1 MLKKLAFCFM
11 ILLSATIILTAVL
24 TLYFRSEQGKKPFT
38 ELLSQAVSLPVS
50 IEHISY
56 NPVHPGKVTVSGLRI
71 GSVFTAEEVYAEVD
85 GKALLKGD
93 IIVRQFDAVN
103 AELDLT
109 SPDAKSLLKPKI
121 RSLSLQE
128 GRVRNLNVTGEDFR
142 LYSVVAEVSGY
153 SPIKDGEA
161 SYYSPLYT
169 LFHAKHLDYKGRH
182 IGSTDFSAR
191 IDKKGRFIIDDF
203 ISHLGKGTLRLYAEV
218 IPEKKLIFL
227 KNSEIDNA
235 VVHVERNILR
245 KLGLTDWHLKS
256 YDIILNR
263 STLVLRDYNLY
274 LNGVDGGIS
283 SITADRGGIT
293 EMNAMLNA
301 SEISYLGSSL
311 TGASLR
317 LSKYDFW
324 VFDVTGDIY
333 EGRMKASGASD
344 GNTLEFRNLELDSVR
359 PSLAMEPEMLLSNLP
374 FSRYVLKHAVIRDAT
389 LLPLDEEFPL
399 YAKNI
404 RMFITD
410 LAWSQPY
417 GFEYQQGSR
426 LSVEGAEAAI
436 WMVDLSDFSITGEQK
451 SHAFDLN
458 LYGFMNGGRV
468 SANVHKHRR
477 ARKTDI
483 NVVVNRSDANILQ
496 LTGISRSATGTIS
509 GEAKLH
515 WDWDKAKGEELSGN
529 VTLAGTDLYISDFSL
544 NSMLK
549 IKERTPL
556 LELYNSAHAAGGRTM
571 LNSSKASVEING
583 RKLSIQGQLGLITDT
598 LDVELAGSPGSSAC
612 HGTVTSQKK
621 GKFIITA
628 DETGKLFAEPEKKPE
643 DEAEKPQEEA
653 PAAPAADAKAGS
665 DKGAARKAPAPAS
678 DRAKEKAAEK
688 SPADEKAGAET
699 KHAQKTP
706 LKEAPGEKTKELP
719 GKAPAVIP
727 EGAL

>member
-71 GSVFTAEEVYAEVD
+71 GSVFSAEEVYAEVD
-85 GKALLKGD
+85 GQALLKGD
-93 IIVRQFDAVN
+93 LIISRFDAVN

-109 SPDAKSLLKPKI
+109 NPDSGNLLSPKVRNLTLA
-121 RSLSLQE
+121 E
-128 GRVRNLNVTGEDFR
+128 GRVRNLNVTADSFK
-142 LYSVVAEVSGY
+142 LYGVVAEVSGY
-153 SPIKDGEA
+153 TPIKDGEA

-169 LFHAKHLDYKGRH
+169 LFHAKHIDYLGKH
-182 IGSTDFSAR
+182 TGSTDFSAR
-191 IDKKGRFIIDDF
+191 IDEKGRFIIDDF
-203 ISHLGKGTLRLYAEV
+203 ISHIGKGSLRLCAEI
-218 IPEKKLIFL
+218 IPDRKLIFL

-374 FSRYVLKHAVIRDAT
+374 FSRYVLKHAVIRGAT

-399 YAKNI
+399 YAKDI
-404 RMFITD
+404 RMFISD

-426 LSVEGAEAAI
+426 ISVEGAEAAI
-436 WMVDLSDFSITGEQK
+436 WMVDLRSFSVTGEVK

-468 SANVHKHRR
+468 SANVHEHRR

-483 NVVVNRSDANILQ
+483 NVMVNRSDANILQ

-509 GEAKLH
+509 GEAKLS
-515 WDWDKAKGEELSGN
+515 WDWNAAKGEELSGN

-556 LELYNSAHAAGGRTM
+556 LDLYSKALTAGQRTM
-571 LNSSKASVEING
+571 LNSSKANVEISGSRLRIN
-583 RKLSIQGQLGLITDT
+583 GQLGLITET
-598 LDVELAGSPGSSAC
+598 LDVELAGRPGSSEC
-612 HGTVTSQKK
+612 RGTVTGSKS
-621 GKFIITA
+621 GKFLISA
-628 DETGKLFAEPEKKPE
+628 DGSGKLFAEPEKKPE
-643 DEAEKPQEEA
+643 DKAEKPQEA
-653 PAAPAADAKAGS
+653 SAAPAADARAGS
-665 DKGAARKAPAPAS
+665 DEGAARKAPAPAS

-688 SPADEKAGAET
+688 SPADKKAGAET

>member
-203 ISHLGKGTLRLYAEV
+203 FSHLGKGTLRLYAEV

-374 FSRYVLKHAVIRDAT
+374 FSRYVLKHAVIRGAT

-399 YAKNI
+399 YAKDI
-404 RMFITD
+404 RMFISD
-410 LAWSQPY
+410 LAWSSHG

-426 LSVEGAEAAI
+426 ISVEGAEAAI
-436 WMVDLSDFSITGEQK
+436 WMVDLRSFSVTGEVK

-468 SANVHKHRR
+468 SANVHEHSR

-515 WDWDKAKGEELSGN
+515 RDWNAAKGEELSGN

-556 LELYNSAHAAGGRTM
+556 LDLYSKALTAGQRTM
-571 LNSSKASVEING
+571 LNSSKANVEISGSRLRIN
-583 RKLSIQGQLGLITDT
+583 GQLGLITET
-598 LDVELAGSPGSSAC
+598 LDVELAGRPGSSEC
-612 HGTVTSQKK
+612 RGTVTGSKS
-621 GKFIITA
+621 GKFLISA
-628 DETGKLFAEPEKKPE
+628 DGSGKLFAEPEKKPE
-643 DEAEKPQEEA
+643 DKAEKPQEA
-653 PAAPAADAKAGS
+653 SAAPAADARAGS
-665 DKGAARKAPAPAS
+665 DEGAARKAPAPAS

-688 SPADEKAGAET
+688 SPADKKAGAET

>member
-399 YAKNI
+399 YAKDI
-404 RMFITD
+404 RMFISD
-410 LAWSQPY
+410 LAWSSY
-417 GFEYQQGSR
+417 GGFEYQQGSR
-426 LSVEGAEAAI
+426 ISVEGAEAAI
-436 WMVDLSDFSITGEQK
+436 WMVDLRSFSVTGEVK

-468 SANVHKHRR
+468 SANVSQFLIITHNQHTI
-477 ARKTDI
+477 AGSDI
-483 NVVVNRSDANILQ
+483 VYGVTQQEKGVSTI
-496 LTGISRSATGTIS
+496 ISMRLKRMGV
-509 GEAKLH
+509 EAP
-515 WDWDKAKGEELSGN
+515 KGEELSGN

>member
-374 FSRYVLKHAVIRDAT
+374 FSRYVLKHAVIRGAT

-399 YAKNI
+399 YAKDI
-404 RMFITD
+404 RMFISD
-410 LAWSQPY
+410 LAWSSHG

-426 LSVEGAEAAI
+426 ISVEGAEAAI
-436 WMVDLSDFSITGEQK
+436 WMVDLRSFSVTGEVK

-468 SANVHKHRR
+468 SANVHEHSR

-515 WDWDKAKGEELSGN
+515 WDWNAAKGEELSGN

-556 LELYNSAHAAGGRTM
+556 LDLYSKALTAGQRTM
-571 LNSSKASVEING
+571 LNSSKANVEISGSRLRIN
-583 RKLSIQGQLGLITDT
+583 GQLGLITET
-598 LDVELAGSPGSSAC
+598 LDVELAGRPGSSEC
-612 HGTVTSQKK
+612 RGTVTGSKS
-621 GKFIITA
+621 GKFLISA
-628 DETGKLFAEPEKKPE
+628 DGSGKLFAEPEKKPE
-643 DEAEKPQEEA
+643 DKAEKPQEA
-653 PAAPAADAKAGS
+653 SAAPAADARAGS
-665 DKGAARKAPAPAS
+665 DEGAARKAPAPAS

-688 SPADEKAGAET
+688 SPADKKAGAET

>member
-169 LFHAKHLDYKGRH
+169 LFHAKHLDYRGRH

-374 FSRYVLKHAVIRDAT
+374 FSRYVLKHAVIRGAT

-399 YAKNI
+399 YAKDI
-404 RMFITD
+404 RMFISD
-410 LAWSQPY
+410 LAWSSHG

-426 LSVEGAEAAI
+426 ISVEGAEAAI
-436 WMVDLSDFSITGEQK
+436 WMVDLRSFSVTGEVK

-468 SANVHKHRR
+468 SANVHEHRR
-477 ARKTDI
+477 ARKTGI

-515 WDWDKAKGEELSGN
+515 WDWNAAKGEELSGN

-556 LELYNSAHAAGGRTM
+556 LDLYSKALTAGQRTM
-571 LNSSKASVEING
+571 LNSSKANVEISGSRLRIN
-583 RKLSIQGQLGLITDT
+583 GQLGLITET
-598 LDVELAGSPGSSAC
+598 LDVELAGRPGSSEC
-612 HGTVTSQKK
+612 RGTVTGSKS
-621 GKFIITA
+621 GKFLISA
-628 DETGKLFAEPEKKPE
+628 DGSGKLFAEPEKKPE
-643 DEAEKPQEEA
+643 DKAEKPQEA
-653 PAAPAADAKAGS
+653 SAAPAADARAGS
-665 DKGAARKAPAPAS
+665 DEGAARKAPAPAS

-688 SPADEKAGAET
+688 SPADKKAGAET

>member
-169 LFHAKHLDYKGRH
+169 LFHAKHLDYQGRH

-203 ISHLGKGTLRLYAEV
+203 ISHLGKGTLRLCAEV

-374 FSRYVLKHAVIRDAT
+374 FSRYVLKHAVIRGAT

-399 YAKNI
+399 YAKDI
-404 RMFITD
+404 RMFISD
-410 LAWSQPY
+410 LAWSSY
-417 GFEYQQGSR
+417 GGFEYQQGSR

-436 WMVDLSDFSITGEQK
+436 WMVDLRSFSVTGEVK

-468 SANVHKHRR
+468 S
-477 ARKTDI
+477 
-483 NVVVNRSDANILQ
+483 VVNRSDANILQ

-515 WDWDKAKGEELSGN
+515 WDWNAAKGEELSGN

-556 LELYNSAHAAGGRTM
+556 LDLYSKALTAGQRTM
-571 LNSSKASVEING
+571 LNSSKANVEISGSRLRIN
-583 RKLSIQGQLGLITDT
+583 GQLGLITET
-598 LDVELAGSPGSSAC
+598 LDVELAGRPGSSEC
-612 HGTVTSQKK
+612 RGTVTGSKS
-621 GKFIITA
+621 GKFLISA
-628 DETGKLFAEPEKKPE
+628 DGSGKLFAEPEKKPE
-643 DEAEKPQEEA
+643 DKAEKPQEA
-653 PAAPAADAKAGS
+653 SAAPAADARAGS
-665 DKGAARKAPAPAS
+665 DEGAARKAPAPAS

-688 SPADEKAGAET
+688 SPADKKAGAET

>member
-203 ISHLGKGTLRLYAEV
+203 FSHLGKGTLRLYAEV

-374 FSRYVLKHAVIRDAT
+374 FSRYVLKHAVIRGAT

-399 YAKNI
+399 YAKDI
-404 RMFITD
+404 RMFISD
-410 LAWSQPY
+410 LAWSSHG

-426 LSVEGAEAAI
+426 ISVEGAEAAI
-436 WMVDLSDFSITGEQK
+436 WMVDLRSFSVTGEVK

-468 SANVHKHRR
+468 SANVHEHSR

-515 WDWDKAKGEELSGN
+515 WDWNAAKGEELSGN

-556 LELYNSAHAAGGRTM
+556 LDLYSKALTAGQRTM
-571 LNSSKASVEING
+571 LNSSKANVEISGSRLRIN
-583 RKLSIQGQLGLITDT
+583 GQLGLITET
-598 LDVELAGSPGSSAC
+598 LDVELAGRPGSSEC
-612 HGTVTSQKK
+612 RGTVTGSKS
-621 GKFIITA
+621 GKFLISA
-628 DETGKLFAEPEKKPE
+628 DGSGKLFAEPEKKPE
-643 DEAEKPQEEA
+643 DKAEKPQEA
-653 PAAPAADAKAGS
+653 SAAPAADARAGS
-665 DKGAARKAPAPAS
+665 DEGAARKAPAPAS

-688 SPADEKAGAET
+688 SPADKKAGAET

-706 LKEAPGEKTKELP
+706 LKEAHGEKTKELP

>member
-169 LFHAKHLDYKGRH
+169 LFHAKHLDYQGRR

-374 FSRYVLKHAVIRDAT
+374 FSRYVLKHAVIRGAT

-399 YAKNI
+399 YAKDI
-404 RMFITD
+404 RMFISD
-410 LAWSQPY
+410 LAWSSHG

-426 LSVEGAEAAI
+426 ISVEGAEAAI
-436 WMVDLSDFSITGEQK
+436 WMVDLRSFSVTGEVK

-468 SANVHKHRR
+468 SANVHEHSR

-515 WDWDKAKGEELSGN
+515 WDWNAAKGEELSGN

-556 LELYNSAHAAGGRTM
+556 LDLYSKALTAGQRTM
-571 LNSSKASVEING
+571 LNSSKANVEISGSRLRIN
-583 RKLSIQGQLGLITDT
+583 GQLGLITET
-598 LDVELAGSPGSSAC
+598 LDVELAGRPGSSEC
-612 HGTVTSQKK
+612 RGTVTGSKS
-621 GKFIITA
+621 GKFLISA
-628 DETGKLFAEPEKKPE
+628 DGSGKLFAEPEKKPE
-643 DEAEKPQEEA
+643 DKAEKPQEA
-653 PAAPAADAKAGS
+653 SAAPAADARAGS
-665 DKGAARKAPAPAS
+665 DEGAARKAPAPAS

-688 SPADEKAGAET
+688 SPADKKAGAET

>member
-56 NPVHPGKVTVSGLRI
+56 NPVHPGKVTVNGLRI
-71 GSVFTAEEVYAEVD
+71 GSVFSAEEVYAEVD
-85 GKALLKGD
+85 GQALLKGD

-169 LFHAKHLDYKGRH
+169 LFHAKHLDYQGRH

-191 IDKKGRFIIDDF
+191 IDEKGRFIIDDF
-203 ISHLGKGTLRLYAEV
+203 ISHLGKGTLRLCAEV

-374 FSRYVLKHAVIRDAT
+374 FSRYVLKHAVIRGAT

-399 YAKNI
+399 YAKDI

-436 WMVDLSDFSITGEQK
+436 WMVDLRSFSVTGEVK

-515 WDWDKAKGEELSGN
+515 WDWNAAKGEELSGN

-653 PAAPAADAKAGS
+653 PAAPAADARAGS
-665 DKGAARKAPAPAS
+665 DEGAARKAPAPAS

-688 SPADEKAGAET
+688 SPADKKAGAET

>member
-203 ISHLGKGTLRLYAEV
+203 FSHLGKGTLRLYAEV

-374 FSRYVLKHAVIRDAT
+374 FSRYVLKHAVIRGAT

-399 YAKNI
+399 YAKDI
-404 RMFITD
+404 RMFISD
-410 LAWSQPY
+410 LAWSSHG

-426 LSVEGAEAAI
+426 ISVEGAEAAI
-436 WMVDLSDFSITGEQK
+436 WMVDLRSFSVTGEVK

-468 SANVHKHRR
+468 SANVHEHSR

-515 WDWDKAKGEELSGN
+515 WDWNAAKGEELSGN

-556 LELYNSAHAAGGRTM
+556 LDLYSKALTAGQRTM
-571 LNSSKASVEING
+571 LNSSKANVEISGSRLRIN
-583 RKLSIQGQLGLITDT
+583 GQLGLITET
-598 LDVELAGSPGSSAC
+598 LDVELAGRPGSSEC
-612 HGTVTSQKK
+612 RGTVTGSKS
-621 GKFIITA
+621 GKFLISA
-628 DETGKLFAEPEKKPE
+628 DGSGKLFAEPEKKPE
-643 DEAEKPQEEA
+643 DKAEKPQEA
-653 PAAPAADAKAGS
+653 SAAPAADARAGS
-665 DKGAARKAPAPAS
+665 DEGAARKAPAPAS

-688 SPADEKAGAET
+688 SPADKKAGAET

>member
-71 GSVFTAEEVYAEVD
+71 GSAFTAEEVYAEVD

-203 ISHLGKGTLRLYAEV
+203 FSHLGKGTLRLYAEV

-374 FSRYVLKHAVIRDAT
+374 FSRYVLKHAVIRGAT

-399 YAKNI
+399 YAKDI
-404 RMFITD
+404 RMFISD
-410 LAWSQPY
+410 LAWSSHG

-426 LSVEGAEAAI
+426 ISVEGAEAAI
-436 WMVDLSDFSITGEQK
+436 WMVDLRSFSVTGEVK

-468 SANVHKHRR
+468 SANVHEHSR

-515 WDWDKAKGEELSGN
+515 WDWNAAKGEELSGN

-556 LELYNSAHAAGGRTM
+556 LDLYSKALTAGQRTM
-571 LNSSKASVEING
+571 LNSSKANVEISGSRLRIN
-583 RKLSIQGQLGLITDT
+583 GQLGLITET
-598 LDVELAGSPGSSAC
+598 LDVELAGRPGSSEC
-612 HGTVTSQKK
+612 RGTVTGSKS
-621 GKFIITA
+621 GKFLISA
-628 DETGKLFAEPEKKPE
+628 DGSGKLFAEPEKKPE
-643 DEAEKPQEEA
+643 DKAEKPQEA
-653 PAAPAADAKAGS
+653 SAAPAADARAGS
-665 DKGAARKAPAPAS
+665 DEGAARKAPAPAS

-688 SPADEKAGAET
+688 SPADKKAGAET

>member
-203 ISHLGKGTLRLYAEV
+203 FSHLGKGTLRLYAEV

-374 FSRYVLKHAVIRDAT
+374 FSRYVLKHAVIRGAT

-399 YAKNI
+399 YAKDI
-404 RMFITD
+404 RMFISD
-410 LAWSQPY
+410 LAWSSHG

-426 LSVEGAEAAI
+426 ISVEGAEAAI
-436 WMVDLSDFSITGEQK
+436 WMVDLRSFSVTGEVK

-468 SANVHKHRR
+468 SANVHEHSR

-515 WDWDKAKGEELSGN
+515 WDWNAAKGEELSGN

-556 LELYNSAHAAGGRTM
+556 LDLYSKALTAGQRTM
-571 LNSSKASVEING
+571 LNSSKANVEISGSRLRIN
-583 RKLSIQGQLGLITDT
+583 GQLGLITET
-598 LDVELAGSPGSSAC
+598 LDVELAGRPGSSEC
-612 HGTVTSQKK
+612 RGTVTGSKS
-621 GKFIITA
+621 GKFLISA
-628 DETGKLFAEPEKKPE
+628 DGSGKLFAEPEKKPE
-643 DEAEKPQEEA
+643 DKAEKPQEA
-653 PAAPAADAKAGS
+653 SAAPAADARAGS
-665 DKGAARKAPAPAS
+665 DEGAARKAPAPAS

-688 SPADEKAGAET
+688 SPADKKAGAET

-706 LKEAPGEKTKELP
+706 LK
-719 GKAPAVIP
+719 
-727 EGAL
+727 

>member
-169 LFHAKHLDYKGRH
+169 LFHAKHLDYTGRH

-203 ISHLGKGTLRLYAEV
+203 FSHLGKGTLRLYAEA
-218 IPEKKLIFL
+218 IPGKTLVRRER
-227 KNSEIDNA
+227 SESDHGVA
-235 VVHVERNILR
+235 HAERNIPR

-374 FSRYVLKHAVIRDAT
+374 FSRYVLKHAVIRGAT

-399 YAKNI
+399 YAKDI
-404 RMFITD
+404 RMFISD
-410 LAWSQPY
+410 LAWSSHG

-426 LSVEGAEAAI
+426 ISVEGAEAAI
-436 WMVDLSDFSITGEQK
+436 WMVDLRSFSVTGEVK

-468 SANVHKHRR
+468 SANVHEHSR

-515 WDWDKAKGEELSGN
+515 WDWNAAKGEELSGN

-556 LELYNSAHAAGGRTM
+556 LDLYSKALTAGQRTM
-571 LNSSKASVEING
+571 LNSSKANVEISGSRLRIN
-583 RKLSIQGQLGLITDT
+583 GQLGLITET
-598 LDVELAGSPGSSAC
+598 LDVELAGRPGSSEC
-612 HGTVTSQKK
+612 RGTVTGSKS
-621 GKFIITA
+621 GKFLISA
-628 DETGKLFAEPEKKPE
+628 DGSGKLFAEPEKKPE
-643 DEAEKPQEEA
+643 DKAEKPQEA
-653 PAAPAADAKAGS
+653 SAAPAADARAGS
-665 DKGAARKAPAPAS
+665 DEGAARTAPAPAS

-688 SPADEKAGAET
+688 SPADKKAGAET

>member
-203 ISHLGKGTLRLYAEV
+203 FSHLGKGTLRLYAEV

-374 FSRYVLKHAVIRDAT
+374 FSRYVLKHAVIRGAT

-399 YAKNI
+399 YAKDI
-404 RMFITD
+404 RMFISD
-410 LAWSQPY
+410 LAWSSHG

-426 LSVEGAEAAI
+426 ISVEGAEAAI
-436 WMVDLSDFSITGEQK
+436 WMVDLRSFSVTGEVK

-468 SANVHKHRR
+468 SANVHEHSR

-515 WDWDKAKGEELSGN
+515 WDWNAAKGEELSGN

-556 LELYNSAHAAGGRTM
+556 LDLYSKALTAGQRTM
-571 LNSSKASVEING
+571 LNSSKANVEISGSRLRIN
-583 RKLSIQGQLGLITDT
+583 GQLGLITET
-598 LDVELAGSPGSSAC
+598 LDVELAGRPGSSEC
-612 HGTVTSQKK
+612 RGTVTGSKS
-621 GKFIITA
+621 GKFLISA
-628 DETGKLFAEPEKKPE
+628 DGSGKLFAEPEKKPE
-643 DEAEKPQEEA
+643 DKAEKPQEA
-653 PAAPAADAKAGS
+653 SAAPAADARAGS
-665 DKGAARKAPAPAS
+665 DEGAARKAPAPAS

-688 SPADEKAGAET
+688 SPADKKAGAET
-699 KHAQKTP
+699 KHAQNTP

>member
-203 ISHLGKGTLRLYAEV
+203 FSHLGKGTLRLYAEV

-374 FSRYVLKHAVIRDAT
+374 FSRYVLKHAVIRGAT

-399 YAKNI
+399 YAKDI
-404 RMFITD
+404 RMFISD
-410 LAWSQPY
+410 LAWSSHG

-426 LSVEGAEAAI
+426 ISVEGAEAAI
-436 WMVDLSDFSITGEQK
+436 WMVDLRSFSVTGEVK

-468 SANVHKHRR
+468 SANVHEHSR

-515 WDWDKAKGEELSGN
+515 WDWNAAKGEELSGN

-556 LELYNSAHAAGGRTM
+556 LDLYSKALTAGQRTM
-571 LNSSKASVEING
+571 LNSSKANVEISGSRLRIN
-583 RKLSIQGQLGLITDT
+583 GQLGLITEP
-598 LDVELAGSPGSSAC
+598 LDVELAGRPGSSEC
-612 HGTVTSQKK
+612 RGTVTGSKS
-621 GKFIITA
+621 GKFLISA
-628 DETGKLFAEPEKKPE
+628 DGSGKLFAEPEKKPE
-643 DEAEKPQEEA
+643 DKAEKPQEA
-653 PAAPAADAKAGS
+653 SAAPAADARAGS
-665 DKGAARKAPAPAS
+665 DEGAARKAPAPAS

-688 SPADEKAGAET
+688 SPADKKAGAET

-706 LKEAPGEKTKELP
+706 LK
-719 GKAPAVIP
+719 
-727 EGAL
+727 

>member
-1 MLKKLAFCFM
+1 
-11 ILLSATIILTAVL
+11 
-24 TLYFRSEQGKKPFT
+24 
-38 ELLSQAVSLPVS
+38 
-50 IEHISY
+50 
-56 NPVHPGKVTVSGLRI
+56 
-71 GSVFTAEEVYAEVD
+71 
-85 GKALLKGD
+85 
-93 IIVRQFDAVN
+93 
-103 AELDLT
+103 
-109 SPDAKSLLKPKI
+109 
-121 RSLSLQE
+121 
-128 GRVRNLNVTGEDFR
+128 
-142 LYSVVAEVSGY
+142 
-153 SPIKDGEA
+153 
-161 SYYSPLYT
+161 
-169 LFHAKHLDYKGRH
+169 
-182 IGSTDFSAR
+182 
-191 IDKKGRFIIDDF
+191 
-203 ISHLGKGTLRLYAEV
+203 
-218 IPEKKLIFL
+218 
-227 KNSEIDNA
+227 
-235 VVHVERNILR
+235 
-245 KLGLTDWHLKS
+245 
-256 YDIILNR
+256 
-263 STLVLRDYNLY
+263 
-274 LNGVDGGIS
+274 
-283 SITADRGGIT
+283 
-293 EMNAMLNA
+293 
-301 SEISYLGSSL
+301 
-311 TGASLR
+311 
-317 LSKYDFW
+317 
-324 VFDVTGDIY
+324 
-333 EGRMKASGASD
+333 MKASGASD

-399 YAKNI
+399 YAKDI

-436 WMVDLSDFSITGEQK
+436 WMVDLRSFSVTGEVK

-515 WDWDKAKGEELSGN
+515 WDWNAAKGEELSGN

-556 LELYNSAHAAGGRTM
+556 LDLYSKALTAGQRTM
-571 LNSSKASVEING
+571 LNSSKANVEISGSRLRIN
-583 RKLSIQGQLGLITDT
+583 GQLGLITET
-598 LDVELAGSPGSSAC
+598 LDVELAGRPGSSEC
-612 HGTVTSQKK
+612 RGTVTGSKS
-621 GKFIITA
+621 GKFLISA
-628 DETGKLFAEPEKKPE
+628 DGSGKLFAEPEKKPE
-643 DEAEKPQEEA
+643 DKAEKPQEA
-653 PAAPAADAKAGS
+653 SAAPAADARAGS
-665 DKGAARKAPAPAS
+665 DEGAARKAPAPAS

>member
-169 LFHAKHLDYKGRH
+169 LFHAKHLDYRGRH

-374 FSRYVLKHAVIRDAT
+374 FSRYVLKHAVIRGAT

-399 YAKNI
+399 YAKDI
-404 RMFITD
+404 RMFISD
-410 LAWSQPY
+410 LAWSSHG

-426 LSVEGAEAAI
+426 ISVEGAEAAI
-436 WMVDLSDFSITGEQK
+436 WMVDLRSFSVTGEVK

-468 SANVHKHRR
+468 SANVHEHRR

-515 WDWDKAKGEELSGN
+515 WDWNAAKGEELSGN
-529 VTLAGTDLYISDFSL
+529 VTLVGTDLYISDFSL

-556 LELYNSAHAAGGRTM
+556 LDLYSKALTAGQRTM
-571 LNSSKASVEING
+571 LNSSKANVEISGSRLRIN
-583 RKLSIQGQLGLITDT
+583 GQLGLITET
-598 LDVELAGSPGSSAC
+598 LDVELAGRPGSSEC
-612 HGTVTSQKK
+612 RGTVTGSKS
-621 GKFIITA
+621 GKFLISA
-628 DETGKLFAEPEKKPE
+628 DGSGKLFAEPEKKPE
-643 DEAEKPQEEA
+643 DKAEKPQEA
-653 PAAPAADAKAGS
+653 SAAPAADARAGS
-665 DKGAARKAPAPAS
+665 DEGAARKAPAPAS

-688 SPADEKAGAET
+688 SPADKKAGAET